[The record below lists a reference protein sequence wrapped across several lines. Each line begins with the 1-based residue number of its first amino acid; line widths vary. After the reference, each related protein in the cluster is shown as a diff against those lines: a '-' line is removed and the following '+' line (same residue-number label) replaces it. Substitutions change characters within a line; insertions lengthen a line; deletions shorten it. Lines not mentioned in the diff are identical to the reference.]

1 METGADEVCEFG
13 EIGSL
18 GDGTGEKEWKMLELI
33 QKSDVADL
41 DTVRHFYRAL
51 AGTEFCAW
59 TDAYPGEPELQSDVS
74 RNSLFC
80 IRDDASGEIAGWVS
94 IDDDP
99 GGAEPIPCWSKELQ
113 PSAEISRLGGGSTR
127 TEASHHRS
135 FWQGAMEELRIRG
148 CKSAHMLVAKDNVKA
163 LRSYAKL
170 AFEKVGEYV
179 LQGHDYWCFEKKL

>member
-1 METGADEVCEFG
+1 MF
-13 EIGSL
+13 
-18 GDGTGEKEWKMLELI
+18 ELI
-33 QKSDVADL
+33 KESDL

-59 TDAYPGEPELQSDVS
+59 TDIYPGEPELQSDFS
-74 RNSLFC
+74 RDSLFC
-80 IRDDASGEIAGWVS
+80 IRDDVSGEIAGLVS
-94 IDDDP
+94 
-99 GGAEPIPCWSKELQ
+99 IPCWSEELQ
-113 PSAEISRLGGGSTR
+113 PSAEISRLGVAEKYQNRGIAR
-127 TEASHHRS
+127 ELLA
-135 FWQGAMEELRIRG
+135 GAMEELRRRG

>member
-80 IRDDASGEIAGWVS
+80 IRDDASGEIAGVVS

-99 GGAEPIPCWSKELQ
+99 EVESIPCWSKELRRRRRF
-113 PSAEISRLGGGSTR
+113 PDWVWRRSIRTAGSRG
-127 TEASHHRS
+127 S
-135 FWQGAMEELRIRG
+135 FWQVRWRSLKARLQERPYAGGKGQRESTAFVPEADICKGWRVCAAGA
-148 CKSAHMLVAKDNVKA
+148 
-163 LRSYAKL
+163 
-170 AFEKVGEYV
+170 
-179 LQGHDYWCFEKKL
+179 